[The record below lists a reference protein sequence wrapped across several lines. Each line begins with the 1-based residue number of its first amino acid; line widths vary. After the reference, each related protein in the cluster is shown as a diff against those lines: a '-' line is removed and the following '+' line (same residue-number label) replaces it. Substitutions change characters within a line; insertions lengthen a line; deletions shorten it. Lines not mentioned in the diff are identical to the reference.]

1 MNAFPVVDMVA
12 TGDNIR
18 MMRERVGMTVADL
31 QRVFGFTSTV
41 AIYKWQR
48 GDSLPTIDNLVVLA
62 AVFGVSISDIIICR
76 TQAIA

>member
-62 AVFGVSISDIIICR
+62 AVFGVSISDIIVCR
-76 TQAIA
+76 SQAIA